1 MNYPRLF
8 VGGSFNRIITP
19 VQVSITENIIPLSTA
34 TITLPKGERLPSR
47 SYVELFTPYGSAG
60 MYRVRQP
67 RNSYGSETNTAELE
81 HMVSVVGDWIVK
93 EKIEEMLP
101 ANTAMTRVFSHYKG
115 QWWKLGSVSAL
126 GSGKVAVDC
135 DHDRILDV
143 MLSIL
148 EQKPDCM
155 MSFNF
160 STTPWTI
167 NIVKKGTTVTGEGR
181 LSRNVK
187 TATVSYDDSELV
199 TRVWYRTFTKKGNDV
214 QEQWNYKD
222 ASTLSSYGTVERTVS
237 TDVNMTAEEINNV
250 VNTYIEEHKEPR
262 VNVSIQATELSR
274 ITGES
279 MDKFTLGKRFRLA
292 IPDYSFTLEDNITSI
307 TWNDPYNDPMD
318 VTVTLGDDE
327 DTVVTYLHNL
337 DAKGS
342 GGGGGGGGAKK
353 EEEEKWKE
361 YFTTFERTD
370 EYIRQ
375 TANHVDRNGK
385 ILEQAGMK
393 LNSQGMIIYANDNKN
408 NIGAKLTVLN
418 DQINLRVR
426 ADGIINAINVS
437 KEGVVIQGK
446 RIDINGIVTKLDV
459 NFFKGRIAQ
468 IGAVTMNNV
477 TVNGGLT
484 CFGRV
489 TGNVLSGMSMELGG
503 ASFSNVLVSAS
514 VSGNTLTLTPLTGSP
529 VTFSKATT
537 LTGSWSGGTFLV
549 SASPQGNTVQTTITG
564 GTAYRDSSILCIPVN
579 SDFGYTGKE
588 VYAALTQRT
597 NCVSGLTR
605 YGSATLYVQ
614 VATNVYQSVGNHV
627 WYYRGSN
634 ASLST
639 WYTFDG

>member
-8 VGGSFNRIITP
+8 VGGEFNRIITP

-60 MYRVRQP
+60 MFKVRQP
-67 RNSYGSETNTAELE
+67 RNAYGSETNTAELE

-115 QWWKLGSVSAL
+115 RWWKLGSVSAL

-181 LSRNVK
+181 LSRNVT

-199 TRVWYRTFTKKGNDV
+199 TRVWYRTFTKKNNDV
-214 QEQWNYKD
+214 QEKWNSKD
-222 ASTLSSYGTVERTVS
+222 ASTLSRYGTVERTVS
-237 TDVNMTAEEINNV
+237 TNVNMTTEEINNV
-250 VNTYIEEHKEPR
+250 VNTFIEEHKEPR
-262 VNVSIQATELSR
+262 VSVSIQATELSK

-279 MDKFTLGKRFRLA
+279 MDKFTIGKLFRLA
-292 IPDYSFTLEDNITSI
+292 LPDYSFTLTDNITSI

-318 VTVTLGDDE
+318 VTITLGDEE

-342 GGGGGGGGAKK
+342 GGGGGGGKKKK
-353 EEEEKWKE
+353 EEDEWKE
-361 YFTTFERTD
+361 YYTTYQKTD

-408 NIGAKLTVLN
+408 NIGSKFTVLN

-426 ADGIINAINVS
+426 KDGIINAINVS
-437 KEGVVIQGK
+437 GEGVVIQGK
-446 RIDINGIVTKLDV
+446 RIDIDGIVNKLDV

-468 IGAVTMNNV
+468 ISAVSMKNV
-477 TVNGGLT
+477 TVTGGLT
-484 CFGRV
+484 CSGRV
-489 TGNVLSGMSMELGG
+489 TGNVIGAMSMELGG

-514 VSGNTLTLTPLTGSP
+514 VSGNTLTLTNQRGQTT
-529 VTFSKATT
+529 TFSKATT

-549 SASPQGNTVQTTITG
+549 SADPQGNTVQTTITG
-564 GTAYRDSSILCIPVN
+564 GTAYRDGSILCIPIN

-588 VYAALTQRT
+588 AYVALSTLSSAT
-597 NCVSGLTR
+597 GGLSK
-605 YGSATLYVQ
+605 YGSASLYIKLGDTYSP
-614 VATNVYQSVGNHV
+614 AGNHV
-627 WYYRGSN
+627 WYYKNSN
-634 ASLST
+634 TNLST
-639 WYTFDG
+639 YYYVNV